1 MANGKREYISGV
13 VLFIIN
19 LLNYVDRYTVAGEF
33 LFSLF
38 SIFIEIIIQRFPV
51 KRIPMK
57 WLASFGVSLMI
68 QPSETQLR
76 A

>member
-38 SIFIEIIIQRFPV
+38 SIFIEIYSNISCKKNSHEV
-51 KRIPMK
+51 
-57 WLASFGVSLMI
+57 SFGVSLMI
-68 QPSETQLR
+68 QPSETRLR
-76 A
+76 S